1 MRLRSALLPYLAAA
15 WNFNFGSFGKDE
27 SILIYGDG
35 FDQDSIVYAGLW
47 DLNLEADVM
56 NYIPLENCEVLH
68 QDTFE
73 NSDEFL
79 PLTQSGYYFL
89 ACETD
94 SGRYVLF
101 LSGNSKAIPL
111 EKMIKIGLFVRITS
125 TKNIR
130 YICGL

>member
-73 NSDEFL
+73 NS
-79 PLTQSGYYFL
+79 
-89 ACETD
+89 
-94 SGRYVLF
+94 GRF
-101 LSGNSKAIPL
+101 SN
-111 EKMIKIGLFVRITS
+111 
-125 TKNIR
+125 
-130 YICGL
+130 

>member
-111 EKMIKIGLFVRITS
+111 EK
-125 TKNIR
+125 
-130 YICGL
+130 